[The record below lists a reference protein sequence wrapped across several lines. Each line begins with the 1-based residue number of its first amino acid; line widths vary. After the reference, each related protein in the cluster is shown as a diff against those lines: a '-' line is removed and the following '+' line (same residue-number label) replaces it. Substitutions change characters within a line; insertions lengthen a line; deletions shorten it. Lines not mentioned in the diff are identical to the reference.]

1 MSLYAPTEVT
11 KLKKYCHF
19 FLLRLCVRESEK
31 WGRGGGG
38 GKGRNVHHVQQKI
51 QIEVI
56 SNDFVRPNY
65 VHVTLSL
72 NSEVYDK

>member
-19 FLLRLCVRESEK
+19 FLLRLCVCESEK
-31 WGRGGGG
+31 KGGGG
-38 GKGRNVHHVQQKI
+38 GNVPHVQQKI